1 MLLCK
6 SLYLDTVPWFDSLLN
21 HTISTKIVEI
31 ERSIIVHTA
40 VQTLSASLYSCSLP
54 LVSPALLPSL
64 VVVLVVHVG
73 IVTAGDL
80 QIVGLLF

>member
-21 HTISTKIVEI
+21 HTISTNIVEA
-31 ERSIIVHTA
+31 EVNIIVHKA
-40 VQTLSASLYSCSLP
+40 VQALLASKYSVSLL

-64 VVVLVVHVG
+64 VVALVVHVG

-80 QIVGLLF
+80 QIVGPLF